1 MNQRKLIFGII
12 LLIVAMTISCGKKKK
27 DENKNDN
34 KPPFEMVPLAL
45 TKKQSVISVLG
56 SVSHYHKAEITSKV
70 LGRIEKVYK
79 EEGNRVTKG
88 QPLAKVET
96 LNLEIQLKKDK
107 ASLEVQN
114 KQIDLTRA
122 KYIQSKQRVERE
134 LANIEKAKADLKD
147 SKATYDNLSRT
158 YENKKELFK
167 IGAVSETELKGIETG
182 IVSAQTNYFKAQKNL
197 DTLQVGYRPED
208 LKRAGFK
215 VPTDKI
221 KLHEALVDLN
231 TIVEKSELEIAI
243 ANLKSI
249 QASIDSTNLLIK
261 ESTIVSPLK
270 GIVAVRSIFAG
281 EAVKEGQ
288 AIFVVVDDSEFLLK
302 FSVNESDLNRIK
314 PDQEVEFSVDALP
327 KTKLTGKI
335 LIISPIVDPQSRTAE
350 VKVIYKN
357 ENALLR
363 PGMFARAEI
372 KDLNPEPAFFIPAK
386 SILPAKEKNEGY
398 IFVSKNNLLFK
409 KLIKI
414 ESVSGENSQI
424 SGDVKEGELVAIGN
438 VSGLKEGE
446 KAPEPVKQPAP
457 TTESKK

>member
-1 MNQRKLIFGII
+1 MSKNKFLIG
-12 LLIVAMTISCGKKKK
+12 LLILTTLAFVSCGKKKK
-27 DENKNDN
+27 DEGKNDN
-34 KPPFEMVPLAL
+34 KLPYEMIPLTL
-45 TKKQSVISVLG
+45 TKQQSVISVLG
-56 SVSHYHKAEITSKV
+56 SVSHYNKAEITSKV
-70 LGRIEKVYK
+70 LGRIEKIYK

-96 LNLEIQLKKDK
+96 LNLEIQLKKDT

-114 KQIDLTRA
+114 KQIELTKA

-134 LANIEKAKADLKD
+134 LANIEKARADLKD
-147 SKATYDNLSRT
+147 SKATYDNLNRT

-215 VPTDKI
+215 VPTDKV

-231 TIVEKSELEIAI
+231 TIVEKSELDIAI

-261 ESTIVSPLK
+261 ESTILSPLK
-270 GIVAVRSIFAG
+270 GVVAVRSIFPG

-288 AIFVVVDDSEFLLK
+288 AIYVVVDDSEFLLK
-302 FSVNESDLNRIK
+302 FAVNESDLNRIK
-314 PDQEVEFSVDALP
+314 SDQEVEFAVDALP
-327 KTKLTGKI
+327 KKKLIGKI
-335 LIISPIVDPQSRTAE
+335 LIISPIIDPQSRTAE

-357 ENALLR
+357 NEDLLR

-372 KDLNPEPAFFIPAK
+372 KDLNPEPAFFISAK
-386 SILPAKEKNEGY
+386 SILPGKEKNEGF

-409 KLIKI
+409 KPVKI
-414 ESVSGENSQI
+414 ESVSGENSRI
-424 SGDVKEGELVAIGN
+424 TGDLSEGELVAIGN
-438 VSGLKEGE
+438 VAGLKEGE
-446 KAPEPVKQPAP
+446 KAPEPIVKKE
-457 TTESKK
+457 TTPK

>member
-1 MNQRKLIFGII
+1 MKQNKLSIIF
-12 LLIVAMTISCGKKKK
+12 LISIVLVSASCGKKKK
-27 DENKNDN
+27 DDGKNDN
-34 KPPFEMVPLAL
+34 KPPYEMVPLAL
-45 TKKQSVISVLG
+45 TKKQTVINVLG
-56 SVSHYHKAEITSKV
+56 SVSHYYKAEITSKV
-70 LGRIEKVYK
+70 LGRIEKIYK
-79 EEGNRVTKG
+79 EEGNRVAKG

-96 LNLEIQLKKDK
+96 LNLEIQLKKDT

-114 KQIDLTRA
+114 KQIELTRA

-134 LANIEKAKADLKD
+134 LANIEKARADLKD
-147 SKATYDNLSRT
+147 SKATYDNLNRT

-215 VPTDKI
+215 VPTDKV

-231 TIVEKSELEIAI
+231 TIVEKSELDIAI

-249 QASIDSTNLLIK
+249 QASIDSTQLLIK
-261 ESTIVSPLK
+261 ESTILSPLK
-270 GIVAVRSIFAG
+270 GIVAVRSIFPG

-302 FSVNESDLNRIK
+302 FSVNESDLSRIK
-314 PDQEVEFSVDALP
+314 PDQEVEFVVDALP
-327 KTKLTGKI
+327 KTKLIGKI

-350 VKVIYKN
+350 VKVIYRNDK
-357 ENALLR
+357 ELLR

-386 SILPAKEKNEGY
+386 SILPGKEKNEGY

-409 KLIKI
+409 KPVKI

-424 SGDVKEGELVAIGN
+424 SGDLQEGELVAIGN

-446 KAPEPVKQPAP
+446 KAPESTQP
-457 TTESKK
+457 KKVQ

>member
-1 MNQRKLIFGII
+1 MNKNKFLIGLFI
-12 LLIVAMTISCGKKKK
+12 LATLAFVSCGKKKK

-34 KPPFEMVPLAL
+34 KPPYEMIPLTL
-45 TKKQSVISVLG
+45 TKQQSVISVLG
-56 SVSHYHKAEITSKV
+56 SVSHYNKAEITSKV

-79 EEGNRVTKG
+79 EEGNRVAKG

-96 LNLEIQLKKDK
+96 LNLEIQLKKDV

-114 KQIDLTRA
+114 KQIELTRA

-134 LANIEKAKADLKD
+134 LANIEKARADLKD
-147 SKATYDNLSRT
+147 SKATYDNLNRT

-215 VPTDKI
+215 VPTDKV

-231 TIVEKSELEIAI
+231 TIVEKSELDIAI

-249 QASIDSTNLLIK
+249 QASIDSTNLLIR
-261 ESTIVSPLK
+261 ESTILSPLK
-270 GIVAVRSIFAG
+270 GIVAVRSIFPG

-288 AIFVVVDDSEFLLK
+288 AIYVVVDDSEFLLK
-302 FSVNESDLNRIK
+302 FAVNESDLNRIK
-314 PDQEVEFSVDALP
+314 PDQEVEFVVDALP
-327 KTKLTGKI
+327 KKKLIGKI
-335 LIISPIVDPQSRTAE
+335 LIISPIIDPQSRTAE

-357 ENALLR
+357 NEELLR

-386 SILPAKEKNEGY
+386 SILPGKEKNEGF

-409 KLIKI
+409 KPVKI
-414 ESVSGENSQI
+414 ESVSGENSRI
-424 SGDVKEGELVAIGN
+424 TGDLNEGELVAIGN
-438 VSGLKEGE
+438 VAGLKEGE
-446 KAPEPVKQPAP
+446 KAPEPILKKE
-457 TTESKK
+457 TTPK